1 MPHTPAVV
9 FLGVIDGEHKCRP
22 ATEAEIIQ
30 SEGKSSASTG
40 RLGKLLQIAERREA
54 EKKA

>member
-1 MPHTPAVV
+1 VA
-9 FLGVIDGEHKCRP
+9 FLGVIDGEDKCRP

-40 RLGKLLQIAERREA
+40 RLGKLLQIAERREV